1 MSFKNKKSRHKIRLT
16 PYARPILPTPSS
28 PSEAEYEPVIRE
40 STGFSE
46 KFTSPV
52 ELSSGTSL
60 RETFVFEE
68 DARHR
73 ESTGFSLGDGM
84 LGQQESPI
92 FSTNENLVAEREN
105 TGFST
110 NENIL
115 PLHQSTEFS
124 VAEEIMPT
132 ELNEKEDS
140 PQSKSMDYF
149 SNSEHIECFT
159 PMKMTPRPETPQQ
172 APQEEP
178 QDIQKDEQQ
187 DIPLK
192 YGDLVV
198 VDYAEKKKVHKWPA
212 IVVHST

>member
-1 MSFKNKKSRHKIRLT
+1 
-16 PYARPILPTPSS
+16 
-28 PSEAEYEPVIRE
+28 VIRE

-46 KFTSPV
+46 KNEFTSPV

-84 LGQQESPI
+84 LSQQESPI
-92 FSTNENLVAEREN
+92 FSTNENIVTEREN
-105 TGFST
+105 TGFSA

-124 VAEEIMPT
+124 VAEEIMPP
-132 ELNEKEDS
+132 ELIEKEDT
-140 PQSKSMDYF
+140 PPSKSMDYF

-159 PMKMTPRPETPQQ
+159 PTPKPETPQQ
-172 APQEEP
+172 APQDEP
-178 QDIQKDEQQ
+178 QDQDLQNDEQE

-198 VDYAEKKKVHKWPA
+198 VDYAEKKKFHKWPA
-212 IVVHST
+212 IVIRPA